1 MHSPDDHPGIL
12 LWRASNSWQR
22 SVRTV
27 LKKQGITQSQY
38 ILLLGLYCLETR
50 KEIKQSYITQQN
62 LSEYCGCDAAM
73 ASQVLRQLEAKS
85 LLRRLSVEDARSVS
99 LTLTKEGAEVISVIE
114 DNFVDVN
121 KSFFFSLGENVEMFK
136 AALQVLVII
145 TPRMKSTKRLNKTIK
160 LFSITRLI
168 CLLSFIVHLVN
179 FLFLYCLNSFNFWNV
194 MAQKILDN
202 FV

>member
-99 LTLTKEGAEVISVIE
+99 LTLTKEGAEVNSVIE

-136 AALQVLVII
+136 AALQVLVNI
-145 TPRMKSTKRLNKTIK
+145 TPRMKSTKRLNKTI
-160 LFSITRLI
+160 
-168 CLLSFIVHLVN
+168 
-179 FLFLYCLNSFNFWNV
+179 
-194 MAQKILDN
+194 
-202 FV
+202 